1 MEAQEGRKSGPRKSK
16 FTMDTPSER
25 PKKKARRRLEAEKHR
40 ESSDVYVEESQRAK
54 KMDFQKITGIQRIYG
69 DVEYKNGS
77 ENAEVDAAIAK
88 IKEIYVPIRQEFNK
102 MVEEDRKEKLRPWQA
117 KADEAYDPRLRNL
130 GIRMRNLQ
138 VAEWEETP
146 DGWIPGFGET
156 IVRDFVGGA
165 KPYSS
170 SSDDRDNRPNV
181 KRTVNVLK
189 LPTGDIYPPMV
200 HWIPIE
206 TSIPMAD
213 QLRLTHMP
221 YFPNASDDNDMYEK
235 LIDHFPDGIS
245 GFAFASGPVRAG
257 GGPADKLSLKRG
269 IQTVLAPNDRSR
281 QGSSR
286 LYHSSRIPVRK
297 MCLNDKKSAFCQ
309 IGRKLS
315 FNPRLRHV
323 IRPESDSNG
332 IGWALSRCII
342 CQLVVYQQLFGIQSD
357 AKSSRIIHWTT
368 GYPLLCTLKI
378 WPNKFSQREFSTV
391 FPKLCE
397 LFSENES
404 DWEALEP
411 WKSDEFMNGIADN
424 LDNLQCYSC
433 LTFACGNHGFRCQLP
448 PEHPN
453 GDVSLVHLPLPT
465 DQAPPGEKCSDK
477 CWRTLKKEKIH
488 KILTPSAEEISEGQ
502 AKIWLCK
509 ESIGKM
515 SIENGAM
522 IAAMFLLDQS
532 DTFCDFVK
540 SYVREGSEP
549 RFKTCRDIYELIA
562 SLAENF
568 SDRQILIGQAPKM
581 LPHQARDNAFRRLF
595 ANKEKKLS
603 ESETQSNQ
611 DSASINGT
619 DSESTNGMEDRKPTR
634 PMKTGKKSLFDTT
647 LPFKGCRHNGPCG
660 PDVLE
665 CSCRE
670 NMTCSAHCHCDKNC
684 KQRFPGCACRPGQ
697 CNQNKCQ
704 CFLAGWECDPLT
716 CFNCKCDDITNPK
729 SCKNI
734 PMTKMLQ
741 KRMMCCPSG
750 IAGNGLFL
758 LESVEKDEF
767 ITEYVGERI
776 SDAEAERRGAI
787 YDKIQCSYI
796 FSEFLDKNFYLSS
809 GGAIDSNK
817 LGNLSRFANCASEK
831 DATLYAR
838 TKVIG
843 GEHRIGFYAKHA
855 MEPNTEL
862 TFDYGYSF
870 DNKEKMRRERRVSPV
885 ELPNEPSS
893 DDVASTSTSSPMELS
908 EPLKPITSKFGHYDP
923 DNDNHLY
930 F

>member
-1 MEAQEGRKSGPRKSK
+1 MEAQESRKSGPRKSK
-16 FTMDTPSER
+16 STADPPSSNPSER
-25 PKKKARRRLEAEKHR
+25 PKKKARRRLEAQKHP

-69 DVEYKNGS
+69 DIDHKNGS
-77 ENAEVDAAIAK
+77 ENAEVDVAIAK
-88 IKEIYVPIRQEFNK
+88 IKEVYVPIRQEFNK
-102 MVEEDRKEKLRPWQA
+102 MVEEDRKEKFRPWA
-117 KADEAYDPRLRNL
+117 AEADKPCNPRLRNL
-130 GIRMRNLQ
+130 GNRMQNFQ
-138 VAEWEETP
+138 EAEWEETP
-146 DGWIPGFGET
+146 DGWMPGFEEA
-156 IVRDFVGGA
+156 ILRSFVGGA
-165 KPYSS
+165 KQSSS
-170 SSDDRDNRPNV
+170 SSDDRDNRQNT
-181 KRTVNVLK
+181 KRIINVLK

-221 YFPNASDDNDMYEK
+221 YFPNATDDNDMYEK
-235 LIDHFPDGIS
+235 LIEHFPDGIS
-245 GFAFASGPVRAG
+245 GFASNWSYINNYLVYKVMRAALESFSGS
-257 GGPADKLSLKRG
+257 ADILYYALYKL
-269 IQTVLAPNDRSR
+269 
-281 QGSSR
+281 
-286 LYHSSRIPVRK
+286 
-297 MCLNDKKSAFCQ
+297 
-309 IGRKLS
+309 
-315 FNPRLRHV
+315 
-323 IRPESDSNG
+323 
-332 IGWALSRCII
+332 
-342 CQLVVYQQLFGIQSD
+342 
-357 AKSSRIIHWTT
+357 
-368 GYPLLCTLKI
+368 

-397 LFSENES
+397 MFSENES
-404 DWEALEP
+404 VWTKLEE
-411 WKSDEFMNGIADN
+411 WKKDEFMNGIADN

-465 DQAPPGEKCSDK
+465 DQAPLPGEKCSDK
-477 CWRTLKKEKIH
+477 CWKTLKKDKIH
-488 KILTPSAEEISEGQ
+488 QILTPSAEEIADGQ
-502 AKIWLCK
+502 AEIWLSK

-522 IAAMFLLDQS
+522 IAAMFLLHES
-532 DTFCDFVK
+532 ETFCDFVK

-619 DSESTNGMEDRKPTR
+619 DSESGSEDRKPTR
-634 PMKTGKKSLFDTT
+634 PMKTGKKTLFDTT

-796 FSEFLDKNFYLSS
+796 FNLSS

-855 MEPNTEL
+855 MKPNTEL

-870 DNKEKMRRERRVSPV
+870 DNKEKKQRERRVSPV
-885 ELPNEPSS
+885 EMPNESS
-893 DDVASTSTSSPMELS
+893 VDEVPSTSTSSSMEPS
-908 EPLKPITSKFGHYDP
+908 EPPPKVITSRFGHYDP

-930 F
+930 Y